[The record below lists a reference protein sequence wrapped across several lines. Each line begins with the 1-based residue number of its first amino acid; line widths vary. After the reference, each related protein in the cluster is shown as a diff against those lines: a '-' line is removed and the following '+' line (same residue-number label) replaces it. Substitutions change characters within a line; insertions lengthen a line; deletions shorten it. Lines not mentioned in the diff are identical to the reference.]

1 MYLKSLTLKGF
12 KSFPDRTRLDFGP
25 GVSVV
30 VGPNGSGKSNIT
42 DAVLWAMGE
51 QSPLAVRGQSMQD
64 VIFGGGRGVQARSA
78 AEVEIVLDNSD
89 GTVALP
95 LGEIS
100 ILRRLHRSGEGEYR
114 LNGARC
120 RLVDVIEVLSD
131 TGLGKETHS
140 VISQGRVDAIV
151 NSKPRDRRLLIEEA
165 AGLGKHRKRRR
176 RAQLKLERTQDNLD
190 RALDVEREARSR
202 LRPLKRQAEAAE
214 LHQRLERQM
223 LEARL
228 QLAREA
234 LRVRRLELAE
244 AETLVQAARAART
257 EVEGGLQE
265 VVTRRS
271 LAERAL
277 AERSERHDEL
287 SRRALHAGAA
297 AERLQLRGEQASTTA
312 AGLAERI
319 LRSTHEIELLEETS
333 AQGEGRPLDADDDQA
348 GTHSLE
354 GQVGQRTGAIEQ
366 ELAELEHEREQ
377 QLERE
382 LVELEQAREDAAAEV
397 AELDAALAEA
407 REAREEADEQ
417 AEEARGA
424 LREAERAV
432 EAARRDAARV
442 GSELAAVNQFLR
454 HHSAPLAAA
463 AASASAAASGGPARA
478 ASASGELSSPSSPT
492 GGAGGSVGGEPGE
505 GGAGDGVP
513 RALSEALRVKPGYEL
528 ALAAALGGRL
538 DAALV
543 PDLAGAA
550 ALLDGAGPDGATAL
564 LADQRSSERLP
575 PEASTS
581 PAPGAR
587 PLIELVDGPVP
598 VLALARRLLADAW
611 VLERL
616 EDLPDDFTGVA
627 VTPHGRVWFAASG
640 EVRQIAEGGS
650 ERVLARRNER
660 EQLIVASEQAAAAE
674 HVARAAAEQT
684 QEAAAAADLTREE
697 ADGALREA
705 VRDHARALEQ
715 ERHTGWLIEQRRAA
729 PEQGPLAVRRAQL
742 EGELAAERRAAER
755 LAREQA
761 ERLARLSRLHA
772 QHAADTTLAPL
783 AERLAVALRA
793 AGEAVVARATE
804 LQQALDSY
812 RAAGEEMAAELRA
825 CAAQEAEIQARL
837 RARGEAVTAA
847 EVAAQRLRDHTEEAV
862 LELRS
867 VREQL
872 ELPAAAGESAEGE
885 AVRAEEASVEGEAAP
900 AKETTSAEGEAT
912 PAEEAA
918 SAEGEAVR
926 SEEERAASAEEA
938 ASVEAEAAPAEKA
951 MPVSA
956 SGAEGRAAE
965 LGQAAEG
972 IETLKEGGEG
982 IIDALEEEDPEPLDA
997 EQVQMLIARLERLRR
1012 RREQLGPVNPLAKEE
1027 YAGALAH
1034 VEELESRR
1042 SDLETALRELRTLIR
1057 DTDRQIH
1064 ETFRATFE
1072 AAARNFEE
1080 LARDLFPG
1088 GGGELRLVKDAL
1100 APRPVLGGQPL
1111 PGATA
1116 AGGGEARDGEAAA
1129 EREEQGAAVGR
1140 AAAEVGDGGDGVGT
1154 DTLDHA
1160 DSGYDPDE
1168 ELLGVEI
1175 EITPAGKSTKRL
1187 SLLSGGEKSMTAL
1200 AFLFAVFLARPCPFY
1215 IMDEVEAAL
1224 DDLNLERF
1232 LSLLRRYADRAQ
1244 FIVITH
1250 QKRTMEAA
1258 DWLYGVSMAGNG
1270 VSKVLSRRLP
1280 PAALVPADAEQAPIS
1295 QPTPAPASQ
1304 SQHRTE
1310 AEVVDDVEHGD
1321 RGEGLTETTDDAG
1334 AAEMSHLAG
1343 TDDAGAA
1350 EMSHL
1355 AGTDDAGAA
1364 EMSHLAGT
1372 DDAGAAEM
1380 SHLAGT
1386 DDAGA
1391 AEMSH
1396 LAEVA

>member
-1 MYLKSLTLKGF
+1 VLCTRATEDADPAPTCGLRAVYLKSLTLKGF

-78 AEVEIVLDNSD
+78 AEVEFVLDNSD

-214 LHQRLERQM
+214 LHQRLERQL

-244 AETLVQAARAART
+244 AETRAQAARAART
-257 EVEGGLQE
+257 EVEGGLRE
-265 VVTRRS
+265 VVARRS

-277 AERSERHDEL
+277 AERSERHEEL

-297 AERLQLRGEQASTTA
+297 AERLQLRSEQASTTA
-312 AGLAERI
+312 TGLTERT
-319 LRSTHEIELLEETS
+319 LRSAREIELLEEAS
-333 AQGEGRPLDADDDQA
+333 AEGEDGVLDADGA
-348 GTHSLE
+348 
-354 GQVGQRTGAIEQ
+354 QRVGAIEQ
-366 ELAELEHEREQ
+366 ELAELEREREQ

-382 LVELEQAREDAAAEV
+382 LAELERSLEEAAAEV
-397 AELDAALAEA
+397 AELDAVLAEA
-407 REAREEADEQ
+407 REARAEADEQ
-417 AEEARGA
+417 AEEARRA
-424 LREAERAV
+424 LREAERAIEV
-432 EAARRDAARV
+432 ARRDAARV

-454 HHSAPLAAA
+454 THSAMG
-463 AASASAAASGGPARA
+463 ASVADQPRD
-478 ASASGELSSPSSPT
+478 
-492 GGAGGSVGGEPGE
+492 GGSQ
-505 GGAGDGVP
+505 DGTP
-513 RALSEALRVKPGYEL
+513 RALSEALRVEPGYEL

-543 PDLAGAA
+543 PDLAGAV
-550 ALLDGAGPDGATAL
+550 ALLDRAGPDGATAL
-564 LADQRSSERLP
+564 LAETGMRAGGECLP
-575 PEASTS
+575 ASVETGMRAGGECLPASVETGMRAGGECLPASADRRASDPPPAEASAP

-587 PLIELVDGPVP
+587 PLIELVDGPP
-598 VLALARRLLADAW
+598 SVLALARRLLADAW

-616 EDLPDDFTGVA
+616 EDLPDDFAGVA
-627 VTPHGRVWFAASG
+627 VTPHGRVWFAALG
-640 EVRQIAEGGS
+640 EVRQVAEGGS

-674 HVARAAAEQT
+674 QAARTAAEQT
-684 QEAAAAADLTREE
+684 QEAAATADLAREE

-715 ERHTGWLIEQRRAA
+715 ERHASWLIEQRRAA

-755 LAREQA
+755 LAREHA
-761 ERLARLSRLHA
+761 ERLARLARLHA
-772 QHAADTTLAPL
+772 QHAADTALAPL

-793 AGEAVVARATE
+793 AGEAVLARASE
-804 LQQALDSY
+804 LQQELDSY

-837 RARGEAVTAA
+837 RTQGEAVTAA

-862 LELRS
+862 LELRT

-872 ELPAAAGESAEGE
+872 ELPAAAGD
-885 AVRAEEASVEGEAAP
+885 SVEGEPDLDLEEAKPAGEAP
-900 AKETTSAEGEAT
+900 PAEEGEA
-912 PAEEAA
+912 EDEAA
-918 SAEGEAVR
+918 EHEQEGEVF
-926 SEEERAASAEEA
+926 
-938 ASVEAEAAPAEKA
+938 VE
-951 MPVSA
+951 
-956 SGAEGRAAE
+956 
-965 LGQAAEG
+965 
-972 IETLKEGGEG
+972 
-982 IIDALEEEDPEPLDA
+982 ALEEEENPEPLDA
-997 EQVQMLIARLERLRR
+997 EQVQMLTARLERLRR

-1027 YAGALAH
+1027 YAEALAH
-1034 VEELESRR
+1034 VEELEARR

-1072 AAARNFEE
+1072 AAARNFGE

-1111 PGATA
+1111 PGAA
-1116 AGGGEARDGEAAA
+1116 AGVGGGTGASGGEERDGEAAA
-1129 EREEQGAAVGR
+1129 EREEQGTAVGR
-1140 AAAEVGDGGDGVGT
+1140 RPAEGGGEGGDDL
-1154 DTLDHA
+1154 DTA
-1160 DSGYDPDE
+1160 GSAYDPDE

-1215 IMDEVEAAL
+1215 ILDEVEAAL

-1280 PAALVPADAEQAPIS
+1280 PAAEAP
-1295 QPTPAPASQ
+1295 QPEMV
-1304 SQHRTE
+1304 E
-1310 AEVVDDVEHGD
+1310 A
-1321 RGEGLTETTDDAG
+1321 A
-1334 AAEMSHLAG
+1334 
-1343 TDDAGAA
+1343 
-1350 EMSHL
+1350 
-1355 AGTDDAGAA
+1355 
-1364 EMSHLAGT
+1364 
-1372 DDAGAAEM
+1372 
-1380 SHLAGT
+1380 
-1386 DDAGA
+1386 
-1391 AEMSH
+1391 
-1396 LAEVA
+1396 